1 MPKKPEDIFNECLE
15 AILAGKT
22 VEECLRTY
30 PDEARELRPL
40 LETSAAIARSISSI
54 EPGPVLKTSVMLRL
68 DEAIRHRYEREQK
81 RRPSL
86 YGWQPK
92 WATAV
97 AAVLVILIVGGASIA
112 ASTRSQPDDLLYP
125 VKLAAEQA
133 RLALTFSEP
142 AKTDLRL
149 QLAETRVNEIAYL
162 AGKGDIAAIESVV
175 RKLESNLGVAAEPLA
190 VTTVNRPP
198 DAPALTP
205 APAPEPRTAIQAPS
219 PTTAPPTAPKPI
231 AEAAPPTSSNADR
244 PGKADDDDKARML
257 LSLSQA
263 KSLAVLEEAL
273 KSATDPARPAIE
285 QAILR
290 IKRAYDKAI
299 NKASR

>member
-1 MPKKPEDIFNECLE
+1 MPRKLEDIFNECLE

-22 VEECLRTY
+22 VEECLRAY
-30 PDEARELRPL
+30 PDEAGELRPL

-54 EPGPVLKTSVMLRL
+54 EPGPALKTSVMLRL
-68 DEAIRHRYEREQK
+68 DEALKERYEREQK
-81 RRPSL
+81 RRPL
-86 YGWQPK
+86 FYGWQPK

-97 AAVLVILIVGGASIA
+97 AAVLVILIIGGASTA
-112 ASTRSQPDDLLYP
+112 ASARSQPDDLLYP

-149 QLAETRVNEIAYL
+149 QMAETRVNELAYL
-162 AGKGDIAAIESVV
+162 AGKGDTAAIESVV

-190 VTTVNRPP
+190 MTAVSGP
-198 DAPALTP
+198 LGTP
-205 APAPEPRTAIQAPS
+205 APTPAPEPRAATPAPS
-219 PTTAPPTAPKPI
+219 PTPAPPTTPKPMG
-231 AEAAPPTSSNADR
+231 EAAPPTSSAADR
-244 PGKADDDDKARML
+244 PGKADDDDKARTP
-257 LSLSQA
+257 LSQSKA

-273 KSATDPARPAIE
+273 KSAPDPARPAIE

-299 NKASR
+299 NKANR